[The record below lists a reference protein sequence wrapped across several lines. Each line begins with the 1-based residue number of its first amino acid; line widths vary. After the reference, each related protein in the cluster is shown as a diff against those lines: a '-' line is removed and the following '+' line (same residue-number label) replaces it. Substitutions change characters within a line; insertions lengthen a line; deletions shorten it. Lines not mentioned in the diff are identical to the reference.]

1 MENWIKGILWETRN
15 FNGNSKLARLLSVIA
30 WDLTENFFFNLIVWI
45 HKTIWKEKW
54 LGCSCT
60 NFTFLYGSGIQ
71 DGQLCRIKFK
81 TGHTLYVIFVLKIST
96 TDEFESNLIWNIS
109 SMDLFLVLNVVQKL
123 KMASIAVKG
132 LAGLN
137 EQICLKT
144 NVSFSQK
151 P

>member
-1 MENWIKGILWETRN
+1 
-15 FNGNSKLARLLSVIA
+15 
-30 WDLTENFFFNLIVWI
+30 
-45 HKTIWKEKW
+45 
-54 LGCSCT
+54 
-60 NFTFLYGSGIQ
+60 
-71 DGQLCRIKFK
+71 
-81 TGHTLYVIFVLKIST
+81 
-96 TDEFESNLIWNIS
+96 
-109 SMDLFLVLNVVQKL
+109 MDLFLVLNVVQKL